1 MGVDKQKRD
10 KLEDRKE
17 RAKMSGTEK
26 VIEIEE
32 LTKSY
37 GKHRGVADLSLSV
50 EQGEIFG
57 FLGPNGA
64 GKSTTIRAMLGL
76 IGFDR
81 GSIRL
86 FGQDICRRREEILA
100 RVGYMPSEA
109 MFYPGMK
116 VKEVIRLA
124 ARVRGMDCD
133 EEAAMLCERLQVD
146 TEKKIRELS
155 LGNRKKVS
163 IVCAMQHRP
172 GLFVFDEPTSGLDPL
187 MQTEFF
193 RLIREYVNQGATC
206 MLSTHVLPEVKRYCD
221 RVAIMKEGR
230 LQGVES
236 VEELTRARAKRIK
249 WIRDG
254 VEEEFLYEKD
264 LNELYRELMGH
275 DIRELLIEEPSLEE
289 VFIQYYRT

>member
-1 MGVDKQKRD
+1 
-10 KLEDRKE
+10 
-17 RAKMSGTEK
+17 MSGTEK

-37 GKHRGVADLSLSV
+37 GKHRGVTDLSLSV

-193 RLIREYVNQGATC
+193 RLIREYVDQGATC

-289 VFIQYYRT
+289 VFIRYYRT

>member
-1 MGVDKQKRD
+1 M
-10 KLEDRKE
+10 
-17 RAKMSGTEK
+17 T
-26 VIEIEE
+26 
-32 LTKSY
+32 
-37 GKHRGVADLSLSV
+37 DLSLSV

-193 RLIREYVNQGATC
+193 RLIREYVDQGATC

-289 VFIQYYRT
+289 VFIRYYRT

>member
-1 MGVDKQKRD
+1 MQAGKAEV
-10 KLEDRKE
+10 
-17 RAKMSGTEK
+17 GTK
-26 VIEIEE
+26 VSETNKIIEIERV
-32 LTKSY
+32 TKSY
-37 GKHRGVADLSLSV
+37 GKHRGVEDLSLSV
-50 EQGEIFG
+50 EQGETFG

-76 IGFDR
+76 IGFEK

-86 FGQDICRRREEILA
+86 FGKDVRRSREEVLA
-100 RVGYMPSEA
+100 QVGYMPSEA
-109 MFYPGMK
+109 TFYPGMR

-133 EEAAMLCERLQVD
+133 GEAAMLCERLQVD
-146 TEKKIRELS
+146 TQKRIRELS

-172 GLFVFDEPTSGLDPL
+172 RLFVFDEPTSGLDPL
-187 MQTEFF
+187 MQNVFF
-193 RLIREYVNQGATC
+193 ELIREYVEQGATC
-206 MLSTHVLPEVKRYCD
+206 LLSTHVLPEVKRYCG

-236 VEELTRARAKRIK
+236 VAALTRARAKRIR

-275 DIRELLIEEPSLEE
+275 DIQELLVQEPSLEE
-289 VFIQYYRT
+289 VFLEHYRT

>member
-1 MGVDKQKRD
+1 
-10 KLEDRKE
+10 
-17 RAKMSGTEK
+17 MSGTEK

-37 GKHRGVADLSLSV
+37 GKHRGVTDLSLSV

-193 RLIREYVNQGATC
+193 RLIREYVDQGTTC

-289 VFIQYYRT
+289 VFIRYYRT